1 MTKEENVFCI
11 IKYEVWF
18 RNGEYRTT
26 KYELLTLTH
35 ADWDYFPKEIEAK
48 EARRMIS
55 EYNMK
60 EKIHNKYGQVWELPR
75 QSFKRRFRGKFTYDK
90 YE

>member
-1 MTKEENVFCI
+1 MKERGVFCI
-11 IKYEVWF
+11 IKYNVWF
-18 RNGEYRTT
+18 RTGEYSAK

-35 ADWDYFPKEIEAK
+35 ADRDYFPKEIEAK
-48 EARRMIS
+48 EAREIIS

-60 EKIHNKYGQVWELPR
+60 EKVRNEYGQVWELPR
-75 QSFKRRFRGKFTYDK
+75 QSFKRRFRGKYVYDK